1 MEARNKSYGVHKNLE
16 DEIIKKIN
24 LIDVSGFNYSGKSAV
39 MDVLREFDK
48 VTVHPKKFEFLLIR
62 MTDGILDLKKSLF
75 DNWSPI
81 RSDIA
86 IKRFRR
92 LIYVLNK
99 GKTSVFEPKSLFE
112 PTGQNYKNVLGKDF
126 NSISDEYLNSLIKHK
141 VKTFWPFEDFSS
153 YFFRNLYVKFL
164 NLAGKYENEHLLAY
178 DDNFISLTQN
188 YLNKILSKK
197 LNADSKTL
205 VTSNAIEVFQPFE
218 ALELFPNYKLIIVD
232 RNPIDAFLAY
242 CQNKNYSKKY
252 FKKEAAIF
260 FKRYSFFHEIS
271 DKFLEDHKR
280 ILRISFENLIKNY
293 DETLDEIKIF
303 LNLESENHHK
313 FSLFEPSPSKIGT
326 LKHFKYPEIFDDYL
340 TELEEYEQ
348 ST

>member
-1 MEARNKSYGVHKNLE
+1 MEARNKSYGVHKKLE
-16 DEIIKKIN
+16 EEIVKKIN

-48 VTVHPKKFEFLLIR
+48 VTVHPKEFEFLLIR
-62 MTDGILDLKKSLF
+62 MTDGILDLKKSLL

-81 RSDIA
+81 RSDIG
-86 IKRFRR
+86 IKRFER
-92 LIYVLNK
+92 LIHVLNK
-99 GKTSVFEPKSLFE
+99 GKTNVFRPKSLFE

-126 NSISDEYLNSLIKHK
+126 KSISEEYINSLIKHK
-141 VKTFWPFEDFSS
+141 FKTFWPFEDFSS
-153 YFFRNLYVKFL
+153 YYFRNLYVKFL
-164 NLAGKYENEHLLAY
+164 NLVGKYENEQLLAY
-178 DDNFISLTQN
+178 DDNFVSLTRD
-188 YLNKILSKK
+188 YLNIILCKNLK
-197 LNADSKTL
+197 LDSQNL

-242 CQNKNYSKKY
+242 CQNKNHSKKH
-252 FKKEAAIF
+252 FKKEAAVF

-271 DKFLEDHKR
+271 KKFSENHKR

-293 DETLDEIKIF
+293 DKTLDEIKTF
-303 LNLESENHHK
+303 LNLESENHNK
-313 FSLFEPSPSKIGT
+313 FSFFEPSLSKIGT
-326 LKHFKYPEIFDDYL
+326 LKRFKYPEIFDDYL